1 MTEMA
6 KTSQEVKRLDK
17 KIKKLTKEIESLE
30 EKNRKK
36 QRAEKIKQAKDNRIK
51 RKKRAVHLFILGNL
65 FKSAGMDHLDEETL
79 IGYCLSFQ
87 KINPLKI
94 DQYKIIG
101 KQISAE
107 KQIERDKSAGMDHL
121 DEETLIGYCL
131 SFQKINPLKIDQYKI
146 IGKQI
151 SAEKQIERDKEREE
165 FKNNFRENIGETRSF
180 TNKEYSRMIKLGAI
194 FEMTNIYNIELEILT
209 GFILDFKNKSA
220 VEENNFHFY

>member
-1 MTEMA
+1 MTEMD
-6 KTSQEVKRLDK
+6 KTSQEVKKLDK

-36 QRAEKIKQAKDNRIK
+36 QRAEKIKQVKANRIK

-107 KQIERDKSAGMDHL
+107 KQIERDK
-121 DEETLIGYCL
+121 
-131 SFQKINPLKIDQYKI
+131 
-146 IGKQI
+146 
-151 SAEKQIERDKEREE
+151 EREE
-165 FKNNFRENIGETRSF
+165 FKNNFEKNTGETRSF

-220 VEENNFHFY
+220 VEENNFHFDGKIFKFERDKKRKLKKEN

>member
-6 KTSQEVKRLDK
+6 KTSQEVKKLDK
-17 KIKKLTKEIESLE
+17 KIKKLTKEIENLE
-30 EKNRKK
+30 EKNKKK
-36 QRAEKIKQAKDNRIK
+36 QRAEKLKQVKANRVK

-65 FKSAGMDHLDEETL
+65 FKSAGMDH
-79 IGYCLSFQ
+79 I
-87 KINPLKI
+87 
-94 DQYKIIG
+94 
-101 KQISAE
+101 
-107 KQIERDKSAGMDHL
+107 

-165 FKNNFRENIGETRSF
+165 FKNNFFENTGQTRSF

-194 FEMTNIYNIELEILT
+194 FEMTNMYNIELEILT

-220 VEENNFHFY
+220 VEKNNFHFDGKIFKFEREKQKKKKIKLLIMEEQK

>member
-36 QRAEKIKQAKDNRIK
+36 QRAEKIKQVKANRIK

-65 FKSAGMDHLDEETL
+65 FKSAEMDHLDEETL

-107 KQIERDKSAGMDHL
+107 KQIERDRK
-121 DEETLIGYCL
+121 
-131 SFQKINPLKIDQYKI
+131 
-146 IGKQI
+146 
-151 SAEKQIERDKEREE
+151 REE

-180 TNKEYSRMIKLGAI
+180 TNKEYSRMIKLGAV
-194 FEMTNIYNIELEILT
+194 FEMAKIDNVPLDILI
-209 GFILDFKNKSA
+209 GFVLDFKNKNS
-220 VEENNFHFY
+220 VEKNNFHLDGKLFKFERDKKKLKSGGKK

>member
-6 KTSQEVKRLDK
+6 KTSQKVKKLDK
-17 KIKKLTKEIESLE
+17 KIKKLTKEIDNLE

-36 QRAEKIKQAKDNRIK
+36 QRAEKIKQVKANKIK

-107 KQIERDKSAGMDHL
+107 KQIERDK
-121 DEETLIGYCL
+121 
-131 SFQKINPLKIDQYKI
+131 KR
-146 IGKQI
+146 
-151 SAEKQIERDKEREE
+151 EK
-165 FKNNFRENIGETRSF
+165 FKNNFRENTGETRSF

-194 FEMTNIYNIELEILT
+194 FEMTNIHNIKLEILIS
-209 GFILDFKNKSA
+209 FVLDFKNKSA
-220 VEENNFHFY
+220 VEKNNFHLDGKLFKFEREKQKK